1 MNNKHTVEVDFTG
14 FKNLLIWT
22 KPGAEYLSIEPW
34 NGLPDYL
41 GFDKTIENKKDIIE
55 RANKLLKDLE
65 LYEHKDKYPSEVS
78 GGMQQRVAIA
88 RSIINNPK
96 VIFGDEPTGA
106 LNSSTGKVVLDMLSE
121 INDKG
126 QSIVMVT
133 HDIKT
138 ALRANRILYI
148 KDGRIDGELNLGKY
162 TEENARERRERVQE
176 FLEEKSW

>member
-1 MNNKHTVEVDFTG
+1 
-14 FKNLLIWT
+14 
-22 KPGAEYLSIEPW
+22 
-34 NGLPDYL
+34 
-41 GFDKTIENKKDIIE
+41 
-55 RANKLLKDLE
+55 
-65 LYEHKDKYPSEVS
+65 
-78 GGMQQRVAIA
+78 MQQRVAIA

-162 TEENARERRERVQE
+162 TEENAECFLREE
-176 FLEEKSW
+176 

>member
-1 MNNKHTVEVDFTG
+1 
-14 FKNLLIWT
+14 
-22 KPGAEYLSIEPW
+22 
-34 NGLPDYL
+34 
-41 GFDKTIENKKDIIE
+41 
-55 RANKLLKDLE
+55 
-65 LYEHKDKYPSEVS
+65 
-78 GGMQQRVAIA
+78 
-88 RSIINNPK
+88 
-96 VIFGDEPTGA
+96 
-106 LNSSTGKVVLDMLSE
+106 MLSE

-162 TEENARERRERVQE
+162 TEENDRERREKVQE